1 MKRQDPES
9 VGDVLRQ
16 ALQEQGMTDRLYETK
31 AIGMWRS
38 IVGDEIADLTSRP
51 SVYSGMMTI
60 HVRTAPL
67 RQELN
72 MSRSVLKRLINEA
85 LGREAIKEIYFK

>member
-31 AIGMWRS
+31 AIGLWRPT
-38 IVGDEIADLTSRP
+38 VGDEIADLTSRP
-51 SVYSGMMTI
+51 SVYNGIMTV
-60 HVRTAPL
+60 HVRVAPL
-67 RQELN
+67 RHELN
-72 MSRSVLKRLINEA
+72 MSREVLRRIINDA
-85 LGREAIKEIYFK
+85 LGREVIREIYFK